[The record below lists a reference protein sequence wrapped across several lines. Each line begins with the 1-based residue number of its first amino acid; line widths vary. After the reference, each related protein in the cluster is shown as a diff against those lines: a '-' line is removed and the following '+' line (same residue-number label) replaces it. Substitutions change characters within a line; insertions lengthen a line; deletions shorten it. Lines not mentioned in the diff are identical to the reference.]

1 MKVKLGPSLT
11 QASFKVLERIPE
23 MVHVVDFSFL
33 FFFLNKICKRRV
45 YEPSSFK
52 TTVSFLS
59 DFVAVTHPLIT
70 GGVGI
75 RRI

>member
-23 MVHVVDFSFL
+23 MVHGVDFSFL
-33 FFFLNKICKRRV
+33 FFWNKICKRRV
-45 YEPSSFK
+45 YELSSVK

-59 DFVAVTHPLIT
+59 DFVAVTPPLIS